1 MSDPVLDLM
10 TDKCSRM
17 LSVLADPQ
25 RLRIIE
31 CLSDGSRNVGE
42 LAVCLGKHLVKV
54 SHHLSVLKK
63 AGLVKSNRRG
73 RYIYYELQSGAISSS
88 DILNGQAYL
97 DLGCCRLELS
107 KVSKK
112 CCS

>member
-1 MSDPVLDLM
+1 MLDFK
-10 TDKCSRM
+10 TNKCSRM
-17 LSVLADPQ
+17 LSVLADVQ

-31 CLSDGSRNVGE
+31 CLSDGSRNVSE
-42 LAVCLGKHLVKV
+42 LAHCLDKHLVKV

-73 RYIYYELQSGAISSS
+73 RFMYYELQPGAITTS
-88 DILNGQAYL
+88 DILNGQVHL

>member
-1 MSDPVLDLM
+1 MLDIKPVH
-10 TDKCSRM
+10 CSRM
-17 LSVLADPQ
+17 LAILSDPQ

-31 CLSDGSRNVGE
+31 CLSDGSRNVSE
-42 LAVCLGKHLVKV
+42 LAHCLDKHLVKV

-63 AGLVKSNRRG
+63 AGLVISNRRG
-73 RYIYYELQSGAISSS
+73 RFMYYELQPGAITTS
-88 DILNGQAYL
+88 DILNGQVHL